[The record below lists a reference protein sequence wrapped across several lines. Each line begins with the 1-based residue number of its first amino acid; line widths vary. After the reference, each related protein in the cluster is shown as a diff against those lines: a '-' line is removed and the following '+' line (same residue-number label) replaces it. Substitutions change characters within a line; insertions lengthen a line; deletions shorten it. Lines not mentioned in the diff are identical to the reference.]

1 MDKLY
6 NRDELSFKIDK
17 KIKYLCNEDEK
28 IALTEMLNY
37 LKTLLNEKIIMDY
50 QIDEINK
57 EIEKILLYNI

>member
-6 NRDELSFKIDK
+6 NRDELSFKIDN

-37 LKTLLNEKIIMDY
+37 LKTLLNEKKIMDY

>member
-6 NRDELSFKIDK
+6 NRDELSFKIDN

-28 IALTEMLNY
+28 IALTEMLSY
-37 LKTLLNEKIIMDY
+37 LKTLLNEKKIMDY

>member
-37 LKTLLNEKIIMDY
+37 LKTLLNEKKIMDY

>member
-1 MDKLY
+1 MY

-28 IALTEMLNY
+28 VALTEMLNY
-37 LKTLLNEKIIMDY
+37 LKTLLNEKKLMDY
-50 QIDEINK
+50 QIDEINM

>member
-1 MDKLY
+1 MDNMY

-28 IALTEMLNY
+28 VALTEMLNY
-37 LKTLLNEKIIMDY
+37 LKTLLNEKKLMDY
-50 QIDEINK
+50 QIDEINM